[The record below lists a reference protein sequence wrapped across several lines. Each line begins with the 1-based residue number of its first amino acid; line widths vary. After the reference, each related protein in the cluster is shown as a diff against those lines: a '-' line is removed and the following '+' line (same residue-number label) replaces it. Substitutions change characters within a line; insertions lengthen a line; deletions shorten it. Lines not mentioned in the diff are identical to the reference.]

1 MNKKPTMKTKRTAK
15 TGTNIGLKKMIIGA
29 KRIKPMMVT
38 TNVRHVRKRE
48 MVLTMKRVKR
58 PKSWVEFETCFLING
73 DDDDELVVLMVM
85 GFGGLSVRGWIE

>member
-1 MNKKPTMKTKRTAK
+1 MKTKRTAK